1 MRMFMKSRVT
11 LKAATSLCFALTASH
26 AYASSD
32 TKSFQEAETI
42 VNEVG
47 VAETLEKEEK
57 GQFPRLERQHTL
69 GAIQRAWDKAPNQ
82 SGTYSIPYSQQEVIK
97 LRLREFM
104 TTTVVFPSWEKL
116 DEIIIGDASTFE
128 ASQAKDNILLLK
140 PKEFIGADSNITVIG
155 KSGLVYTFYVR
166 SEGFNSENLPDLRVH
181 VHVPGTIPVSFPPK
195 ETEEKTGLGDPS
207 KRESNPNDPY
217 PQKLEPRLD
226 KLNFKWTMSG
236 DTSLAPQQVF
246 SDGVRTWFNFGHTLE
261 EQDLPVIA
269 RVIDGIDTPV
279 NTRLEGTM
287 IIAESVGIFTLRNGD
302 RVVCAYPSDTK
313 TA

>member
-1 MRMFMKSRVT
+1 MRIRMN
-11 LKAATSLCFALTASH
+11 LKRFSFVCAFLLTSQT
-26 AYASSD
+26 YASLD
-32 TKSFQEAETI
+32 NKSFQESETI
-42 VNEVG
+42 INEVG
-47 VAETLEKEEK
+47 IAETLDREEK
-57 GQFPRLERQHTL
+57 GKFPRLERQNTL
-69 GAIQRAWDKAPNQ
+69 GAIQRVWDKAPTQ
-82 SGTYSIPYSQQEVIK
+82 SGTYNVSYSQQEVIK

-181 VHVPGTIPVSFPPK
+181 VHVPGTIPVSFSPVPS
-195 ETEEKTGLGDPS
+195 TEEKTRPGDSS
-207 KRESNPNDPY
+207 KRESNPNDSY

-226 KLNFKWTMSG
+226 RLNFKWTMSG
-236 DTSLAPQQVF
+236 DPSLAPQQVF

-302 RVVCAYPSDTK
+302 RVICAYPSDTK

>member
-1 MRMFMKSRVT
+1 
-11 LKAATSLCFALTASH
+11 
-26 AYASSD
+26 
-32 TKSFQEAETI
+32 
-42 VNEVG
+42 
-47 VAETLEKEEK
+47 
-57 GQFPRLERQHTL
+57 
-69 GAIQRAWDKAPNQ
+69 
-82 SGTYSIPYSQQEVIK
+82 
-97 LRLREFM
+97 M

-155 KSGLVYTFYVR
+155 KSGIVYTFYVR

-181 VHVPGTIPVSFPPK
+181 VHVPGTIPVSFLSK
-195 ETEEKTGLGDPS
+195 ETEEKAGSEDLAKKDGGS
-207 KRESNPNDPY
+207 NESY

-226 KLNFKWTMSG
+226 RLNFKWTMSG
-236 DTSLAPQQVF
+236 DSSLAPQQVF